1 MSVRRLAMAAISC
14 ALLSSCAGVV
24 AGIGTAASVAG
35 AFHSFY
41 QAGSDLVAAT
51 AAACQE
57 VPAAKVASA
66 KLVVA
71 GARAAPTHL
80 GLAAWVDPVCN
91 WISPDNPAINVAA
104 PAYVGRIVAQME
116 ANGP

>member
-1 MSVRRLAMAAISC
+1 MIRLFSFVILVGTLSGCMG
-14 ALLSSCAGVV
+14 AL

-66 KLVVA
+66 RLVVS
-71 GARAAPTHL
+71 GARSTPGHL

-91 WISPDNPAINVAA
+91 WISPDNPAINVSA
-104 PAYVGRIVAQME
+104 PAYIGRIVAQME
-116 ANGP
+116 AKGP